1 MFAVLLLHIHRVDRF
16 DRRRIDA
23 SLCSVD
29 QSIIS
34 SVDILQ
40 SLDCNVAYNWL
51 TVSKSPESL
60 HACVVLLLTVIC
72 VVDRM
77 FKCNGFV
84 EKVKSLCAR
93 SLELL
98 PLTWF

>member
-23 SLCSVD
+23 SLCSAD

-34 SVDILQ
+34 RLRVRVI
-40 SLDCNVAYNWL
+40 CM
-51 TVSKSPESL
+51 
-60 HACVVLLLTVIC
+60 HVLLLIVIC

-77 FKCNGFV
+77 FKFNGFV
-84 EKVKSLCAR
+84 ETVKSLCAR

-98 PLTWF
+98 SDRPRVQRDAATGGTPHGLLPHDV